1 MEFLE
6 GCGRLCLWNG
16 KSANFLGG
24 AMAVSGLGFGFR
36 NLCSVGNL
44 LEKNIRGKIT
54 VSKRRRRIA
63 PMQHTQILKFYIC

>member
-1 MEFLE
+1 
-6 GCGRLCLWNG
+6 
-16 KSANFLGG
+16 
-24 AMAVSGLGFGFR
+24 MAVSGLGFGFR

-63 PMQHTQILKFYIC
+63 APMQHTQILKFYIC